1 MKKFL
6 LTLVVTLGIGL
17 LLTSCKSKE
26 ERYLADYE
34 DAVEQIEKAAENG
47 KDLVEI
53 KELTDK
59 LSKEMEE
66 KYGENWDSSDPDG
79 LNLTDEQKKQI
90 EKLDNRAKDA
100 ARKKA
105 KEIMKSALD

>member
-34 DAVEQIEKAAENG
+34 DAVEQVEKAAENG
-47 KDLVEI
+47 KDLKEI
-53 KELTDK
+53 KEIAEK
-59 LSKEMEE
+59 AGKEMEE
-66 KYGENWDSSDPDG
+66 KYGENWESDPEG
-79 LNLTDEQKKQI
+79 LTLTDEQKEQVK
-90 EKLDNRAKDA
+90 KLENRAEDA
-100 ARKKA
+100 VIKNA
-105 KEIMKSALD
+105 KELMKSALD

>member
-26 ERYLADYE
+26 ERYIADYE
-34 DAVEQIEKAAENG
+34 DAVEQVEKAVENG
-47 KDLVEI
+47 KDLKEI
-53 KELTDK
+53 EEIAVKTD
-59 LSKEMEE
+59 KEMEE
-66 KYGENWDSSDPDG
+66 KYGKNWEFEPEG
-79 LNLTDEQKKQI
+79 VTLTDEQKEQI
-90 EKLDNRAKDA
+90 KKLDKRAEEA
-100 ARKKA
+100 TIKKA